1 MPDGQYSFYLHSD
14 DRTDIAAMATISTI
28 SQPLRGDF
36 IRTVTTA
43 GAVVY
48 QTDTRLPALIP
59 VFFDGQ
65 LSACRLYAL
74 MALVS
79 GRWSSLS
86 GLPDEP
92 DAGMRALT
100 VSPEA
105 ESRRRRYTLALQDD
119 RSSERVESLL
129 SGVSSRQR
137 GELLRNMIIT
147 GLALHTM
154 APELPRLLA
163 SMPVPPASVS
173 ELQALILQMAG
184 AGITGAGAGTT
195 AVMVPEQQVSSVIP
209 SSGAQTAGIKK
220 NMRRAFGE

>member
-48 QTDTRLPALIP
+48 LTDTRLPALIP

-65 LSACRLYAL
+65 LSAGRLYGL

-86 GLPDEP
+86 VLPDEP
-92 DAGMRALT
+92 DAGMKALMVT
-100 VSPEA
+100 PET

-137 GELLRNMIIT
+137 GELLRNLIIT
-147 GLALHTM
+147 GLALHTI

-163 SMPVPPASVS
+163 SMPVPPATVS

-184 AGITGAGAGTT
+184 SGITESGTA
-195 AVMVPEQQVSSVIP
+195 AVLAPEQQVSSVTP
-209 SSGAQTAGIKK
+209 VSGTQTAGIKK
-220 NMRRAFGE
+220 NMRRAFGD

>member
-1 MPDGQYSFYLHSD
+1 VPDGQYSFYLHSD

-48 QTDTRLPALIP
+48 LTDTRLPALIP

-65 LSACRLYAL
+65 LSAGRLYGL

-86 GLPDEP
+86 VLPDEP
-92 DAGMRALT
+92 DAGMKALM
-100 VSPEA
+100 VPPET

-137 GELLRNMIIT
+137 GELLRNLIIT
-147 GLALHTM
+147 GLALHTI

-163 SMPVPPASVS
+163 SMPVPPATVS

-184 AGITGAGAGTT
+184 SGITESGTA
-195 AVMVPEQQVSSVIP
+195 AVLATEQQVSSVTP
-209 SSGAQTAGIKK
+209 VSDTQTAGIKK
-220 NMRRAFGE
+220 NMRRAFGD